1 MVMHESVPSRVFS
14 HGRIVIVVWLT
25 MPVYWWLYY
34 ESVRMP
40 FVAFHSQAWPYYAL
54 GRHLR
59 PISDQASMGVGEYRL
74 PDKAAEWFFYPANW
88 LDRKLHPKR
97 WAEVDPKKP

>member
-1 MVMHESVPSRVFS
+1 MVMHESVPSRIFA
-14 HGRIVIVVWLT
+14 HGRIVIVVLLT

-34 ESVRMP
+34 ECVRMP
-40 FVAFHSQAWPYYAL
+40 FVAFQSQAWPSYAL

-74 PDKAAEWFFYPANW
+74 PDKAAELFFYPANW
-88 LDRKLHPKR
+88 IDRKLHPKR
-97 WAEVDPKKP
+97 WAEVDPKKS